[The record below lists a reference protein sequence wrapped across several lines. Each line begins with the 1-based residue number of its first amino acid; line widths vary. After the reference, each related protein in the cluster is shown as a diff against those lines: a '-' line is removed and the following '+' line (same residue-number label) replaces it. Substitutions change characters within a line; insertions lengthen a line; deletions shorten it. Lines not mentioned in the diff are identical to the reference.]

1 MLLID
6 IHTHKHSEPDPGVL
20 TLPNVIVS
28 KESIYRKPCSAGIH
42 PWYIDE
48 NFDLQFETLKRYQAQ
63 EGVIAVGE
71 CGLDKMT
78 STPWEKQVMAFEK
91 QIELANEI
99 NKPIIIHCVRA
110 YSEVFSSLTA
120 KNNKVPVMMHGYAKN
135 WALAETLL
143 KNGYYLSL
151 GPHILQGGMLEVI
164 RNIPLDRVF
173 LECDDKNAKIS
184 EIYAYFCRARK
195 LSMQELEQQILLNF
209 KKVFNYSIKE

>member
-6 IHTHKHSEPDPGVL
+6 IHTHKHAEPDPGVL

-28 KESIYRKPCSAGIH
+28 KESIYRTPCSAGIH

-48 NFDLQFETLKRYQAQ
+48 NFDRQFETLKMYHQK

-78 STPWEKQVMAFEK
+78 GTPWDRQLMAFEK

-99 NKPIIIHCVRA
+99 NKPLILHCVRA
-110 YSEVFSSLTA
+110 YSEVYSAL
-120 KNNKVPVMMHGYAKN
+120 NNKHNQVPVMMHGYSKN
-135 WALAETLL
+135 WSLAESLL
-143 KNGYYLSL
+143 ENGYYLSL
-151 GPHILQGGMLEVI
+151 GPHILKGGMMEVI
-164 RNIPLDRVF
+164 NNIPLDRLF

-184 EIYAYFCRARK
+184 EIYAYFCRVRK
-195 LSMQELEQQILLNF
+195 LPLQDLQQQILLNF
-209 KKVFNYSIKE
+209 KRVFNYTI

>member
-6 IHTHKHSEPDPGVL
+6 IHTHKHSEPDAGVL

-42 PWYIDE
+42 PWYIDADFE
-48 NFDLQFETLKRYQAQ
+48 LQFETLKGYQAQ

-71 CGLDKMT
+71 CGLDKLT
-78 STPWEKQVMAFEK
+78 ATPWERQVMAFER
-91 QIELANEI
+91 QIELANEL

-120 KNNKVPVMMHGYAKN
+120 KHNQVPVMMHGYAKN
-135 WALAETLL
+135 WDLAATLL
-143 KNGYYLSL
+143 KHGYYLSL
-151 GPHILQGGMLEVI
+151 GPHILKGGMMEVI
-164 RNIPLDRVF
+164 RQIPLDRLF

-195 LSMQELEQQILLNF
+195 LPLQELEQQILLNF

>member
-6 IHTHKHSEPDPGVL
+6 IHTHKHSEPDAGVL

-42 PWYIDE
+42 PWYIDADFE
-48 NFDLQFETLKRYQAQ
+48 LQFETLKRYQDQ

-71 CGLDKMT
+71 CGLDKLT
-78 STPWEKQVMAFEK
+78 ATPWELQVMAFER
-91 QIELANEI
+91 QIELANEL

-120 KNNKVPVMMHGYAKN
+120 KHNQVPVMMHGYAKN
-135 WALAETLL
+135 WDLAATLL
-143 KNGYYLSL
+143 KHGYYLSL
-151 GPHILQGGMLEVI
+151 GPHILKGGMMEVI
-164 RNIPLDRVF
+164 RQIPLDRLF

-209 KKVFNYSIKE
+209 KKVFNYTIKE